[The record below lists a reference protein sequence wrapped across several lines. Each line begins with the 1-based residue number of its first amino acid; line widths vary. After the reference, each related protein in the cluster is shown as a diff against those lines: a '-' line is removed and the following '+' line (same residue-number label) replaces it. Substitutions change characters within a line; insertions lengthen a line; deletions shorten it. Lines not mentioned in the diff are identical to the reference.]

1 MIDWKTSK
9 KIEMN
14 SYGGKVGTKI
24 ATSNIP
30 DCNYYHYTLQLSL
43 YRYLLERYYGLKI
56 RTMIIAHLK
65 EDYARAITVPYM
77 INEIRNVGSKTLI
90 MAFIKTLKKVN
101 GLITLNQCKP
111 PFPEL
116 LISNGES
123 LNITFLDTET
133 TGTNRLNDEI
143 IEIAIKEIEFEK
155 DSGKIIKITNQYES
169 FNEPSKEIDDKITK
183 LTGIDNKT
191 VKNKLIDWNEIDS
204 ILKNT
209 IYLLLIMQ
217 SLIEHLLIDIQVLV
231 HLKYGVVPLM
241 ILIGLKKGSLVQK
254 QELLCYWHGFYFEAH
269 RAMNDVDALIQL
281 LIHPHYGKNRPILEL
296 IKNARKTRFKILVSN
311 FPYNEQKKD
320 KIKGDGYKW
329 STIDKIWYKEVDEN
343 DLILEKKYLSSVI
356 YNGEFNGHVEQIDPN
371 RKI

>member
-1 MIDWKTSK
+1 
-9 KIEMN
+9 
-14 SYGGKVGTKI
+14 
-24 ATSNIP
+24 
-30 DCNYYHYTLQLSL
+30 
-43 YRYLLERYYGLKI
+43 
-56 RTMIIAHLK
+56 
-65 EDYARAITVPYM
+65 
-77 INEIRNVGSKTLI
+77 

-101 GLITLNQCKP
+101 GLITLKQCKP

-155 DSGKIIKITNQYES
+155 DSGKIIKIINQYES

-191 VKNKLIDWNEIDS
+191 VKNKLIDWNEVDS

-209 IYLLLIMQ
+209 DIVVAHNAKFDRAFVDRYSSI
-217 SLIEHLLIDIQVLV
+217 SSSKIWGCTINDIDWFE
-231 HLKYGVVPLM
+231 
-241 ILIGLKKGSLVQK
+241 KGFSSQK

-269 RAMNDVDALIQL
+269 RAMNDVNALIQL
-281 LIHPHYGKNRPILEL
+281 LIHPYYDKNRPIVEL
-296 IKNARKTRFKILVSN
+296 IKNARQIRFKILVSN

-329 STIDKIWYKEVDEN
+329 STTDKIWYKEVDEN
-343 DLILEKKYLSSVI
+343 NLILEKKYLSSVI
-356 YNGEFNGHVEQIDPN
+356 YNGEFNGHVEEIDPN
-371 RKI
+371 ERYKS

>member
-1 MIDWKTSK
+1 M
-9 KIEMN
+9 
-14 SYGGKVGTKI
+14 V
-24 ATSNIP
+24 
-30 DCNYYHYTLQLSL
+30 
-43 YRYLLERYYGLKI
+43 
-56 RTMIIAHLK
+56 
-65 EDYARAITVPYM
+65 
-77 INEIRNVGSKTLI
+77 
-90 MAFIKTLKKVN
+90 FISTLKKVN
-101 GLITLNQCKP
+101 GQITLKQCKS

-155 DSGKIIKITNQYES
+155 DSGKIINITNQYES

-191 VKNKLIDWNEIDS
+191 VKNKLIDWNEVDS

-209 IYLLLIMQ
+209 DIVVAHNAKFDRAFVDRYSSI
-217 SLIEHLLIDIQVLV
+217 SSSKIWGCTINDIDWFE
-231 HLKYGVVPLM
+231 
-241 ILIGLKKGSLVQK
+241 KGFSSQK

-281 LIHPHYGKNRPILEL
+281 LIHPHYGKQRPILEL
-296 IKNARKTRFKILVSN
+296 IKNAGQIRYKILVSN
-311 FPYNEQKKD
+311 FPYNEKKKD

-343 DLILEKKYLSSVI
+343 SLILEKKYLSSVV
-356 YNGEFNGHVEQIDPN
+356 YNGEFKGHVEEINPN
-371 RKI
+371 ERYKS

>member
-1 MIDWKTSK
+1 
-9 KIEMN
+9 
-14 SYGGKVGTKI
+14 
-24 ATSNIP
+24 
-30 DCNYYHYTLQLSL
+30 
-43 YRYLLERYYGLKI
+43 
-56 RTMIIAHLK
+56 
-65 EDYARAITVPYM
+65 
-77 INEIRNVGSKTLI
+77 

-101 GLITLNQCKP
+101 GLITLKQCKP

-169 FNEPSKEIDDKITK
+169 FNEPSKEIDEKITK

-209 IYLLLIMQ
+209 DIIAAHNAKFDRAFVDRYSSI
-217 SLIEHLLIDIQVLV
+217 SPSKIWGCTINDIDWFE
-231 HLKYGVVPLM
+231 
-241 ILIGLKKGSLVQK
+241 KGFPSQK

-281 LIHPHYGKNRPILEL
+281 LVHSHYGKYRPILEL

-329 STIDKIWYKEVDEN
+329 STKNKIWYKEVGKN
-343 DLILEKKYLSSVI
+343 DLILERKFLSSII
-356 YNGEFNGHVEQIDPN
+356 YNGEFNGHIEQIDPN
-371 RKI
+371 ERYKS

>member
-1 MIDWKTSK
+1 
-9 KIEMN
+9 
-14 SYGGKVGTKI
+14 
-24 ATSNIP
+24 
-30 DCNYYHYTLQLSL
+30 
-43 YRYLLERYYGLKI
+43 
-56 RTMIIAHLK
+56 
-65 EDYARAITVPYM
+65 
-77 INEIRNVGSKTLI
+77 

-101 GLITLNQCKP
+101 GLITLKQCKP

-155 DSGKIIKITNQYES
+155 DSGKIIKIINQYES

-191 VKNKLIDWNEIDS
+191 VKNKLIDWNEVDS

-209 IYLLLIMQ
+209 DIVVAHNAKFDRAFVDRYSSI
-217 SLIEHLLIDIQVLV
+217 SSSKIWGCTINDIDWFE
-231 HLKYGVVPLM
+231 
-241 ILIGLKKGSLVQK
+241 KGFSSQK

-269 RAMNDVDALIQL
+269 RAMNDVNALIQL
-281 LIHPHYGKNRPILEL
+281 LIHPYYDKNRPIVEL
-296 IKNARKTRFKILVSN
+296 IKNARQIRFKILVSN

-320 KIKGDGYKW
+320 KIKGDGYNW
-329 STIDKIWYKEVDEN
+329 STTDKIWYKEVDEN
-343 DLILEKKYLSSVI
+343 NLILEKKYLSSVI
-356 YNGEFNGHVEQIDPN
+356 YNGEFNGHVEEIDPN
-371 RKI
+371 ERYKS

>member
-1 MIDWKTSK
+1 
-9 KIEMN
+9 
-14 SYGGKVGTKI
+14 
-24 ATSNIP
+24 
-30 DCNYYHYTLQLSL
+30 
-43 YRYLLERYYGLKI
+43 
-56 RTMIIAHLK
+56 
-65 EDYARAITVPYM
+65 
-77 INEIRNVGSKTLI
+77 

-101 GLITLNQCKP
+101 GLITLKQCKP

-143 IEIAIKEIEFEK
+143 IEIAIKKIKFEK

-191 VKNKLIDWNEIDS
+191 VKNKLIDWNEVDS

-209 IYLLLIMQ
+209 DIVVAHNAKFDRAFVDRYSSI
-217 SLIEHLLIDIQVLV
+217 SSSKIWGCTINDIDWFE
-231 HLKYGVVPLM
+231 
-241 ILIGLKKGSLVQK
+241 KGFSSQK

-269 RAMNDVDALIQL
+269 RAMNDVNALIQL
-281 LIHPHYGKNRPILEL
+281 LIHPYYGKNRPIVEL
-296 IKNARKTRFKILVSN
+296 IKNARQIRFKILVSN

-329 STIDKIWYKEVDEN
+329 STKDKIWYKEVDEN
-343 DLILEKKYLSSVI
+343 NLILEKKYLSSVI
-356 YNGEFNGHVEQIDPN
+356 YHGEFNGHVEEIDPN
-371 RKI
+371 ERYKS

>member
-1 MIDWKTSK
+1 M
-9 KIEMN
+9 
-14 SYGGKVGTKI
+14 VF
-24 ATSNIP
+24 
-30 DCNYYHYTLQLSL
+30 
-43 YRYLLERYYGLKI
+43 
-56 RTMIIAHLK
+56 
-65 EDYARAITVPYM
+65 
-77 INEIRNVGSKTLI
+77 IN
-90 MAFIKTLKKVN
+90 TLKKVN
-101 GLITLNQCKP
+101 GQITLKQCKS

-155 DSGKIIKITNQYES
+155 DSGKIIKITNEYES

-183 LTGIDNKT
+183 LTGIDNRT

-209 IYLLLIMQ
+209 DIIVAHNAKFDRAFVDRYSSI
-217 SLIEHLLIDIQVLV
+217 SPSKIWGCTINDIDWFE
-231 HLKYGVVPLM
+231 
-241 ILIGLKKGSLVQK
+241 KGFSSQK

-281 LIHPHYGKNRPILEL
+281 LIHPHYGKCRPILEL
-296 IKNARKTRFKILVSN
+296 IKNARKTMFKILVSN

-329 STIDKIWYKEVDEN
+329 STIDKIWYKEVSEN
-343 DLILEKKYLSSVI
+343 DLILERKYLSSII
-356 YNGEFNGHVEQIDPN
+356 YNGEFNGHIEQIDPN
-371 RKI
+371 RRYKS